1 MIPYLMLSN
10 MPLHMVQFLEL
21 VVGLLH
27 SNDMM
32 MQQCIICAHSYLG
45 FYLCRDKMI
54 LYLCLLDMVSFL
66 QFIYHV
72 VYYR

>member
-10 MPLHMVQFLEL
+10 MPLHMVQVLEL
-21 VVGLLH
+21 VVGFFH
-27 SNDMM
+27 SNDMR
-32 MQQCIICAHSYLG
+32 MQQCIICAHSTLG
-45 FYLCRDKMI
+45 FHLCRDKMI